1 MSVLKVII
9 ASTRP
14 GRVGLPVGTWFA
26 PHERAERMPAADAIP
41 D

>member
-1 MSVLKVII
+1 MATHDRKDPDPDRR
-9 ASTRP
+9 APAPRE
-14 GRVGLPVGTWFA
+14 A